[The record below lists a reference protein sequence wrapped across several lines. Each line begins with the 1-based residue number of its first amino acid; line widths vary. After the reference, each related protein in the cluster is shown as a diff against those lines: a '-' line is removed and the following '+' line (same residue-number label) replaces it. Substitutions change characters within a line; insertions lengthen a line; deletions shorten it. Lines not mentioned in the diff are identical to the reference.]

1 MAPSR
6 RDSIF
11 REGGIEKLSIDYVP
25 ERLPH
30 RESELERIVE
40 AFKPFLGHPHA
51 WRKVLIHGP
60 TGTGKTVTAKKAGEI
75 LSNISK
81 GMGIGFKYAHV
92 NCRFE
97 RSAFSLVQEIIRQ
110 TVPGLPLRGYGPA
123 EYLRA
128 LFGHLEDN
136 DEILLLALDEVD
148 HLFAGIGDDILYA
161 LTRASEM
168 AEIPQRISMILIARD
183 AEFLRGL
190 RPQVLSKIRP
200 DEALDFKPYGQSDIF
215 DILSDRVEWAF
226 ISGSV
231 SPEAI
236 GFISKNASL
245 IGGGD
250 ARYAIQ
256 LLLTAGLVADREGSK
271 RILPEHIREAQEK
284 IDPRIGHED
293 LLALSDEEKHVLLA
307 IAKALRIME
316 EAVHAP
322 LEVVRDYYR
331 MVCEELGMPA
341 EEPPLEATLGR
352 LKALGII
359 DIEEGIGISLLLMR
373 ARALEESLEAA
384 LLAPSGK
391 SNGPPFEGRIP
402 KS

>member
-6 RDSIF
+6 KGSIF
-11 REGGIEKLSIDYVP
+11 KEGGIEKLSIDYVP

-40 AFKPFLGHPHA
+40 AFKPFLWHPHA

-75 LSNISK
+75 LSNISR
-81 GMGIGFKYAHV
+81 GMGIRFKYAHV

-97 RSAFSLVQEIIRQ
+97 RSAFGLVQEIIRQ
-110 TVPGLPLRGYGPA
+110 TIPGLPLRGYGPA

-148 HLFAGIGDDILYA
+148 RLLGGVGDDVLYA
-161 LTRASEM
+161 LTRASET
-168 AEIPQRISMILIARD
+168 AEIPQRVSMILIARD
-183 AEFLRGL
+183 ASFLGGL

-200 DEALDFKPYGQSDIF
+200 DEALGFEPYGRSEMF
-215 DILSDRVEWAF
+215 DILRDRVEWAF
-226 ISGSV
+226 MPGSV
-231 SPEAI
+231 SAEAI
-236 GFISKNASL
+236 DFISRNASV

-284 IDPRIGHED
+284 IDPKVGHED
-293 LLALSDEEKHVLLA
+293 LLALSDGEKRALLA
-307 IAKALRIME
+307 IARALRAME
-316 EAVHAP
+316 EEVYAP
-322 LEVVRDYYR
+322 FDAVRDYYE
-331 MVCEELGMPA
+331 MVCEERGIAPA
-341 EEPPLEATLGR
+341 EGPPLEATLKG
-352 LKALGII
+352 LKAIGLI
-359 DIEEGIGISLLLMR
+359 DIEDGIGISLPLMR
-373 ARALEESLEAA
+373 ARALEEALEAISQ
-384 LLAPSGK
+384 P
-391 SNGPPFEGRIP
+391 
-402 KS
+402 